1 MPTNPFLP
9 NNQPQVKPIR
19 DTFINKE
26 NLNSISFDFAAAD
39 SQICDLGAYVHNQL
53 LQLNSGSVTVE
64 VSCDGINFY
73 AGPSASVGI
82 NEMSSTG
89 VGYRYIQVT
98 SSGAA
103 QGLVFGAL
111 Y

>member
-1 MPTNPFLP
+1 MGNEFLP
-9 NNQPQVKPIR
+9 NNQAAVKPIR
-19 DTFINKE
+19 DTFVNKN
-26 NLNSISFDFAAAD
+26 NLNSISFNMAAAGVTV
-39 SQICDLGAYVHNQL
+39 CDLGAYVHNQL
-53 LQLNSGSVTVE
+53 IQLNTGAITVTI
-64 VSCDGINFY
+64 SLDGITFY

-82 NEMSSTG
+82 TPMSANN
-89 VGYRYIQVT
+89 VGYRYIKVT